1 MELAQL
7 IKWVDDTN
15 IHLGSLTEG
24 AREYD
29 EDIGYILEFRRYIYA
44 VSEHFLKM
52 DKSNKEAFTRRL
64 FRRMDIFIAMMRV
77 AKTDYIEYTPLPEE
91 WEALPESLKSA
102 IAERTPLPEEWVECL
117 ADKICSD
124 DIITFR
130 VEDALFVDL
139 LKVYCEVINLC
150 IESDINPAKLAP
162 ECYRDT
168 ISDLTEF
175 LRDSHR
181 RKEDDNDNGKFKKA
195 DRIDCIVAVKF
206 LLEKAGVKGI
216 DRTRLASFVE
226 AVTGGNIAT
235 APKNTYTYK
244 YYNTKD
250 TSGGIELL
258 RTIGIEVKE

>member
-24 AREYD
+24 AREYN

-64 FRRMDIFIAMMRV
+64 FRRMDMFIVMMRV
-77 AKTDYIEYTPLPEE
+77 AKTDYLEYTPLPEE
-91 WEALPESLKSA
+91 WEALS
-102 IAERTPLPEEWVECL
+102 EEWVECL

-150 IESDINPAKLAP
+150 IESDIDPARLAP
-162 ECYRDT
+162 EYYCDT
-168 ISDLTEF
+168 ISDLTKF

-181 RKEDDNDNGKFKKA
+181 HQEDDDDNGKYKKV
-195 DRIDCIVAVKF
+195 DRIDRIVAVKF

-226 AVTGGNIAT
+226 AVTGGNPAT
-235 APKNTYTYK
+235 APKDSYAYK

-258 RTIGIEVKE
+258 RKIGIEVKE